1 MYEICQANGQL
12 FCSFSSQEEASM
24 DKDQQQINRIYL
36 EYSKLLSTI
45 SQVRHKCLDIKDDEL
60 GTYFV
65 TFRKDMH
72 TVDSMILDAL
82 KASFED
88 VTNIKG
94 HFLAYH
100 VFYPHLKWQKFN
112 AIYPKVV
119 LACYARLR
127 ELTPGLLQ

>member
-12 FCSFSSQEEASM
+12 FTSFSSMEESSM
-24 DKDQQQINRIYL
+24 DNDQRQISRIYL

-72 TVDSMILDAL
+72 TVDSMILDDHDR
-82 KASFED
+82 ASKRGSMKR
-88 VTNIKG
+88 I
-94 HFLAYH
+94 
-100 VFYPHLKWQKFN
+100 QKSVN
-112 AIYPKVV
+112 HPRWI
-119 LACYARLR
+119 
-127 ELTPGLLQ
+127 